1 MYRINKKENTIVK
14 LKERL
19 FSELGFKER
28 ENLQQWVADNPQVL
42 GEELLIIQ
50 KEFDGF
56 SETNERLDLLA
67 LDKDGGIVVIENKLD
82 DTGKDVVW
90 QALKY
95 TSYCSTLTTEQIV
108 TIFQKYLDKEG
119 RDEDAKEVILDF
131 LQREDADELLLND
144 KDQRIMFVANHYR
157 KEVTSTV
164 MWLLEH
170 DIQIQ
175 CFRAV
180 PYSLGEDLFLQI
192 EQIIPLPETA
202 DFLISAKE
210 KEREKKVVGKKAEE
224 TKVFLNQFWSEL
236 KNELRNRNVL
246 EFEKVKILNRFY
258 FGFTSQGASYF
269 FALGRHYHRVE
280 MYFMSDEDKQ
290 KIDAMYQFKD
300 EIEQQVPNLIWQR
313 LEGKKASR
321 IKLEMT
327 EEVKSEFRGKWGDD
341 EYTEDL
347 INWLCESMAKLYPVL
362 SSYWERVR
370 ASS

>member
-1 MYRINKKENTIVK
+1 MYRINKKENSIVK

-28 ENLQQWVADNPQVL
+28 ENLQEWVADNPQVL

-210 KEREKKVVGKKAEE
+210 KEREKKYVGEKAKE
-224 TKVFLNQFWSEL
+224 TNAFLNKFWSQL
-236 KNELRNRNVL
+236 KNELRSRGIT
-246 EFEKVKILNRFY
+246 EFEQVRNLDRWY
-258 FGFTSQGASYF
+258 FGFSSQGAKYS
-269 FALGRHYHRVE
+269 FALGRQLHRVE
-280 MYFMSDEDKQ
+280 MYFYNDEDKQ
-290 KIDAMYQFKD
+290 KIDSMYQLRD

-327 EEVKSEFRGKWGDD
+327 QEIKSEFRGKWGDD

-347 INWLCESMAKLYPVL
+347 INWLCDSMELFYPVL

-370 ASS
+370 AS

>member
-1 MYRINKKENTIVK
+1 MYRINKKENSIVK

-28 ENLQQWVADNPQVL
+28 ENLQEWVADNPQVL

-108 TIFQKYLDKEG
+108 TIFQKYLGKEG

-210 KEREKKVVGKKAEE
+210 KEREKKYVGEKAKE
-224 TKVFLNQFWSEL
+224 TNAFLNKFWSQL
-236 KNELRNRNVL
+236 KNELRSRGIK
-246 EFEKVKILNRFY
+246 EFEQVRNLDRWY
-258 FGFTSQGASYF
+258 FGFSSQGAKYS
-269 FALGRHYHRVE
+269 FALGRQLHRVE
-280 MYFMSDEDKQ
+280 MYFYNDEDKQ

-313 LEGKKASR
+313 LEDKKASR

-327 EEVKSEFRGKWGDD
+327 QEIKSKFRGKWGED

-347 INWLCESMAKLYPVL
+347 INWLCDSMAIFYPVL
-362 SSYWERVR
+362 TSYWERVR
-370 ASS
+370 AS